1 MPWSYCYCFIGFGHQ
16 PLYCKYQFI
25 NLGSLLK
32 IPIWSMLDK
41 TKCSIA
47 ITYDNLLNGNI
58 SINDSNSYF
67 TGTVMADNAM
77 KNITN

>member
-1 MPWSYCYCFIGFGHQ
+1 
-16 PLYCKYQFI
+16 
-25 NLGSLLK
+25 
-32 IPIWSMLDK
+32 MLDK